1 MNTRHAERVEGC
13 GSPVETSARSAEAPT
28 EPAGE
33 TKSFCPCQNKKTPA
47 GVFLFWFGL
56 NNLNTRHAERV
67 EGCGSPV
74 ETSARSA
81 EAPTE
86 PAGETKSFCPC
97 QKETVTVLV
106 TVSFLLDKIC
116 PRHARAG
123 LRRRALPVADAA
135 RRGWSS
141 GQKGLRS
148 NFKSFREDTIEICT
162 LKLND
167 VFYRIQYSC
176 GFLKLHFSFFAIDR
190 RFIS

>member
-1 MNTRHAERVEGC
+1 F
-13 GSPVETSARSAEAPT
+13 
-28 EPAGE
+28 
-33 TKSFCPCQNKKTPA
+33 KSFCPCQNKKTPA

-162 LKLND
+162 LKLNG

-176 GFLKLHFSFFAIDR
+176 GFLKLHFSFLQLTADL
-190 RFIS
+190 

>member
-1 MNTRHAERVEGC
+1 MAHQ
-13 GSPVETSARSAEAPT
+13 EAPIFGASQIEGDSSVGRAAFSKT
-28 EPAGE
+28 ACRGF
-33 TKSFCPCQNKKTPA
+33 KSFCPCQNKKTPA
-47 GVFLFWFGL
+47 GVFLFWLGL

-135 RRGWSS
+135 RRGWRS

-162 LKLND
+162 LKLNG

-176 GFLKLHFSFFAIDR
+176 GFLKLHFSFLQLTADL
-190 RFIS
+190 

>member
-1 MNTRHAERVEGC
+1 M
-13 GSPVETSARSAEAPT
+13 PPT
-28 EPAGE
+28 
-33 TKSFCPCQNKKTPA
+33 
-47 GVFLFWFGL
+47 GVFLFWLGL

-106 TVSFLLDKIC
+106 TVSFLLDKTC
-116 PRHARAG
+116 PRHARAW

-135 RRGWSS
+135 RRGWRS

-162 LKLND
+162 LKLNG

-176 GFLKLHFSFFAIDR
+176 GFLKLHFSFFCN
-190 RFIS
+190 

>member
-1 MNTRHAERVEGC
+1 MMQYMYNIKVI
-13 GSPVETSARSAEAPT
+13 SARKNLIQGYSSVGRAAVSKT
-28 EPAGE
+28 ACRGF
-33 TKSFCPCQNKKTPA
+33 KSFCPCQIENGYRKVTVFVLALSKMIQTP
-47 GVFLFWFGL
+47 
-56 NNLNTRHAERV
+56 RHAERV

-106 TVSFLLDKIC
+106 TVSFLLDKTC

-135 RRGWSS
+135 RRGWRS
-141 GQKGLRS
+141 GQ
-148 NFKSFREDTIEICT
+148 NM
-162 LKLND
+162 
-167 VFYRIQYSC
+167 
-176 GFLKLHFSFFAIDR
+176 A
-190 RFIS
+190 

>member
-1 MNTRHAERVEGC
+1 MFLFQEVIKFGRGCKGVLFKGC
-13 GSPVETSARSAEAPT
+13 GCPVDTS
-28 EPAGE
+28 EP
-33 TKSFCPCQNKKTPA
+33 
-47 GVFLFWFGL
+47 FG
-56 NNLNTRHAERV
+56 
-67 EGCGSPV
+67 S
-74 ETSARSA
+74 

-135 RRGWSS
+135 RRGWRS

-162 LKLND
+162 LKLNG

-176 GFLKLHFSFFAIDR
+176 GFLKLHFSFLQLTADL
-190 RFIS
+190 